1 MQVVNMKASGRWNC
15 RDVSG
20 ERYDG
25 SFTVDMTF
33 TDDGGILGTGKM
45 VKSYDKIFDVTGTWN
60 NTGMVFSLQSRKT
73 HYHQE
78 LREKV

>member
-33 TDDGGILGTGKM
+33 TDHGDGGWNLEQLWDSFLFTVQEDTPPPGVAGKVPWEM
-45 VKSYDKIFDVTGTWN
+45 GRR
-60 NTGMVFSLQSRKT
+60 L
-73 HYHQE
+73 HY
-78 LREKV
+78 